1 MRSESQALVPGTN
14 RTIVGNDPAFA
25 PHFLWKGGLT
35 LRRDKCMDVSLTAMY
50 VSDEFGADSN
60 IGTAT
65 IPAKIPSY
73 RVLNLDGNFYI
84 TDRFRLTGISNLADE
99 KYYSQVFFN
108 GTIEPA
114 PPALWLCGCVR

>member
-35 LRRDKCMDVSLTAMY
+35 LRRDKCMDVSLTAVY
-50 VSDEFGADSN
+50 VSDEFWADSN
-60 IGTAT
+60 TGTAT

-73 RVLNLDGNFYI
+73 KVLNPDGHFYI
-84 TDRFRLTGISNLADE
+84 TYRIRLIAGISNLADE
-99 KYYSQVFFN
+99 KYYSRVFFN
-108 GTIEPA
+108 GTPA
-114 PPALWLCGCVR
+114 ALWLCGCVR